1 MCTGTRFIPDLLVY
15 SLESQYDSFYDYA
28 SIDSLS
34 PVYILIL
41 GGGSYYDPGLS
52 PIDQLSRN
60 SLQRLSE
67 GIRLTQIYPNS
78 ILVVSGYSSGPPTQ
92 AQLMAEAA
100 VSLGINRKKIVVL
113 GEPKTTG
120 EEALSFKNFIEDPMG
135 ALILVTNDLHMPR
148 AVQLFRKRGLEPV
161 PAPGGSILRKD
172 LRKPRWGWSSDVSN
186 FDKFKASIH
195 EYIGMIWGK

>member
-1 MCTGTRFIPDLLVY
+1 MCTGTRFIPDVLVNG
-15 SLESQYDSFYDYA
+15 LESQYDTLYDYA
-28 SIDSLS
+28 SIDTLS
-34 PVYILIL
+34 PVYIQIL

-67 GIRLTQIYPNS
+67 GIRLTQFFPNS
-78 ILVVSGYSSGPPTQ
+78 MLVVSGHSSRPPTQ
-92 AQLMAEAA
+92 AELMAEAA
-100 VSLGINRKKIVVL
+100 VSFGIHRQNIIVL
-113 GEPKTTG
+113 DEPKTTG
-120 EEALSFKNFIEDPMG
+120 EEARSFKHFIGDQPG
-135 ALILVTNDLHMPR
+135 TLILVTSDLHMPR
-148 AVQLFRKRGLEPV
+148 AVQLFRKRGLDPI